1 MIVKIKCY
9 NKAKPYF
16 LINSASALEYGLHRA
31 NVATRECWKISFEHS
46 EVRMLSNRQMFEGT
60 TKFAKMQIL
69 SKKSFRGDE
78 VMR

>member
-31 NVATRECWKISFEHS
+31 NVATRELAMSGLLSGLIAKAD
-46 EVRMLSNRQMFEGT
+46 VR
-60 TKFAKMQIL
+60 KY
-69 SKKSFRGDE
+69 KKNAHTQEQRATFYKK
-78 VMR
+78 

>member
-1 MIVKIKCY
+1 MGSLLTDGCWWGGMIRCQ
-9 NKAKPYF
+9 PYF
-16 LINSASALEYGLHRA
+16 STKSA

-69 SKKSFRGDE
+69 SEKSFI
-78 VMR
+78 VMRL